1 MGKTPS
7 EILQAVA
14 AEEYEFIDL
23 RFCDLPGQVQ
33 HFTIPADQLNED
45 GFDEGFGFD
54 GSSIRGFQEI
64 QESDMI
70 LKPDPATA
78 FLDPFMTHKT
88 LVLYCYVHDPIT
100 GEPYDRDPRY
110 GDAAHM

>member
-14 AEEYEFIDL
+14 AEGYEFIDL

-54 GSSIRGFQEI
+54 GSSIRGFPI
-64 QESDMI
+64 PKD
-70 LKPDPATA
+70 
-78 FLDPFMTHKT
+78 FLSET
-88 LVLYCYVHDPIT
+88 LVFFT
-100 GEPYDRDPRY
+100 SWK
-110 GDAAHM
+110 